1 VTAVPL
7 LEVDRVTMRFGG
19 LVANEDVSFRVDPGQ
34 VYAVIGPNGAGKT
47 TLFNAITGVYQPSA
61 GEVRF
66 EGRVVRKPFAG
77 MLLLR
82 VAGSALAT
90 AAGCVVALNAT
101 ALWKAIVV
109 ANYVY
114 GEPFPWA
121 TAIGRAAPAL
131 AETGAAWT
139 WLPAVFGAVLGGGG
153 AYALWARTRRT
164 PDVIAHAGISRT
176 FQNIRLFAEL
186 SVLENVLVGMHG
198 RTRCGFF
205 TNLFRLPAFGR
216 ERSQSRARA
225 LELLRFVGLE
235 ARAFDAARN
244 LPYGLQRRL
253 EIARALASQPRLLL
267 LDEPAAGMNPT
278 ETVAL
283 MELIRAIRQKGVTV
297 LLIEHHMR
305 VVMGVSDRIC
315 VLNFGKRIAE
325 GTPEQ
330 IRNDPACVE
339 AYLGKEQLG

>member
-1 VTAVPL
+1 MSAPI

-19 LVANEDVSFRVDPGQ
+19 LVANEDVCFRVDPGQ

-47 TLFNAITGVYQPSA
+47 TLFNAITGVYQPSS

-66 EGRVVRKPFAG
+66 EGRVVRKPFAAR
-77 MLLLR
+77 LLVR
-82 VAGSALAT
+82 VLGTAVGSALA
-90 AAGCVVALNAT
+90 AVLALNSVALWNAV
-101 ALWKAIVV
+101 VV

-114 GEPFPWA
+114 GEPFVWS
-121 TAIGRAAPAL
+121 RALGCIAPELSAQ
-131 AETGAAWT
+131 GAAWT
-139 WLPAVFGAVLGGGG
+139 WLPGLLGAVIGGSA
-153 AYALWARTRRT
+153 AYTLWLRTRRT
-164 PDVIAHAGISRT
+164 PDVVAGAGIART
-176 FQNIRLFAEL
+176 FQNIRLFGEL
-186 SVLENVLVGMHG
+186 SVRENVLVGMHG
-198 RTRCGFF
+198 RLASNYFAD
-205 TNLFRLPAFGR
+205 LLRLPRFHR
-216 ERSQSRARA
+216 ERRASDARA
-225 LELLRFVGLE
+225 MELLHFVGLE
-235 ARAFDAARN
+235 SRAFDAARN

-253 EIARALASQPRLLL
+253 EIARALASSPRLLL

-283 MELIRAIRQKGVTV
+283 MDLIRRIRATGVTV

-330 IRNDPACVE
+330 IRNDPACIE
-339 AYLGKEQLG
+339 AYLGKEELG

>member
-1 VTAVPL
+1 MSAPI

-19 LVANEDVSFRVDPGQ
+19 LVANENVSFAVQPGQ
-34 VYAVIGPNGAGKT
+34 VFAVIGPNGAGKT

-66 EGRVVRKPFAG
+66 DGRVVRKPFAAR
-77 MLLLR
+77 LVLR
-82 VAGSALAT
+82 VLGT
-90 AAGCVVALNAT
+90 AAASAIVAVAAMNILS
-101 ALWKAIVV
+101 LWQAVVV
-109 ANYVY
+109 ANYAY
-114 GEPFPWA
+114 GEPFAWGKALGCILPTLRA
-121 TAIGRAAPAL
+121 TA
-131 AETGAAWT
+131 AAWT
-139 WLPAVFGAVLGGGG
+139 WGVALAGAIIGGG
-153 AYALWARTRRT
+153 AAYTLWLRTRRT
-164 PDVIAHAGISRT
+164 PDVVQRAGIART
-176 FQNIRLFAEL
+176 FQNIRLFGEL
-186 SVLENVLVGMHG
+186 SVRENVLVGMHG
-198 RTRCGFF
+198 RLGASYF
-205 TNLFRLPAFGR
+205 TNLLRLPGFWR
-216 ERSQSRARA
+216 ERAESDARA
-225 LELLRFVGLE
+225 MELLRFVGLE

-253 EIARALASQPRLLL
+253 EIARALASRPRLLL

-283 MELIRAIRQKGVTV
+283 MELIRRIRETGVTV

-330 IRNDPACVE
+330 IRTDPACIE
-339 AYLGKEQLG
+339 AYLGKEELG